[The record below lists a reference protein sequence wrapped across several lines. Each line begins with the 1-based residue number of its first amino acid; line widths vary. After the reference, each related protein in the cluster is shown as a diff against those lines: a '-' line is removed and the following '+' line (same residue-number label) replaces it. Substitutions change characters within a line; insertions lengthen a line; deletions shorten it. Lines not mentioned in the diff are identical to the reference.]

1 MLILLVSTAFQKK
14 SNKMTISL
22 CAAKEEP
29 LCKFHEKS
37 YKYQLGRF

>member
-14 SNKMTISL
+14 SSKMTISV

-29 LCKFHEKS
+29 LWVSYEK
-37 YKYQLGRF
+37 Y